1 MGIFK
6 PIPVANDSSHYIK
19 KPTQQQFYDCCNEC
33 YWVATYVAKG
43 LVRHELN
50 YALKHLNE
58 NVREM
63 LLVMLS
69 WKVGHEYHYQ
79 ISVGKYYKYLE
90 KYLEAN
96 SWK

>member
-58 NVREM
+58 N
-63 LLVMLS
+63 
-69 WKVGHEYHYQ
+69 
-79 ISVGKYYKYLE
+79 I
-90 KYLEAN
+90 
-96 SWK
+96 